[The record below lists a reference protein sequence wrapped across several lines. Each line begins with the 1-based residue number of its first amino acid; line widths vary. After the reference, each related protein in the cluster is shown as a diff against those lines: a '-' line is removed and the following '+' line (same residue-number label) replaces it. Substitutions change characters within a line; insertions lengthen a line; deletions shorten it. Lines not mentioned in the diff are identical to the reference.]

1 MTGQRPA
8 GHRGPAGA
16 NPGRAGDRLCPSL
29 RDLVASVPDG
39 ALLTFSGF
47 QLNRAPMAM
56 VHELVRQGR
65 RGLRVVGPPNPLP
78 MDLLAGAG
86 ALAGAEFG
94 FLGFQFEDG
103 FVVAPHVRRA
113 IEAGTIEWRER
124 DVYEIV
130 QGLRAAALGL
140 PYLPAPGLETSDY
153 PRANGSQLVAGPDG
167 GAPVIAAMPIRPDI
181 ALIHAQEGDR
191 AGNLALSDPFAEE
204 LQAAAS
210 TRVIATV
217 ERLVETIE
225 RPTIPGDQVERF
237 AVVPGGAFPTSCHR
251 HYPYSAAHL
260 RVYLKAADERR
271 TDEYLGSF
279 IRDCADHAAFL
290 RAAGG
295 AGEWAA
301 SPSDTA
307 GGAGSRVRNRP
318 ESDRMRV
325 DRIVVNVARAITDGD
340 TVVTGVASALPM
352 LAIALARATR
362 VERLTYINCVGAI
375 NPVIDRAWPSSVDVR
390 LLDGCEARLSL
401 PDLFD
406 RARRSPFDMMA
417 FGAAQVDREGR
428 ANVTCIG
435 DYARPRV
442 KLPGPAGSAS
452 MRPFVRRVVLIVPR
466 HTPRTLVPR
475 VDFATSVPSPMNQ
488 ETLVVTDQAVLHLVD
503 GRLRLRSIHAGIT
516 FEQVREQTGFAVEWD
531 GAITADPT
539 DEERLALAALDP
551 HGIRDGMA

>member
-1 MTGQRPA
+1 MAR
-8 GHRGPAGA
+8 
-16 NPGRAGDRLCPSL
+16 DL
-29 RDLVASVPDG
+29 RDLVAVVPDG

-65 RGLRVVGPPNPLP
+65 RGLRIVGPPNPLP
-78 MDLLAGAG
+78 LDLLVAAGAV
-86 ALAGAEFG
+86 AGAEFG

-140 PYLPAPGLETSDY
+140 PYLPAPGPETSDY
-153 PRANGSQLVAGPDG
+153 PRANGSRLVAGPDG
-167 GAPVIAAMPIRPDI
+167 GAPVIAALPVRPDF
-181 ALIHAQEGDR
+181 ALVHAQEVDR
-191 AGNLALSDPFAEE
+191 AGNLVLSDPFGEE
-204 LQAAAS
+204 LQTAAS
-210 TRVIATV
+210 GRVLATA
-217 ERLVETIE
+217 ERLVDRID
-225 RPTIPGDQVERF
+225 RPTIPGDRVEKF
-237 AVVPGGAFPTSCHR
+237 AVVPGGAYPTSCHG

-260 RVYLKAADERR
+260 RVYLKAADARR
-271 TDEYLGSF
+271 ADEYLGRF
-279 IRDCADHAAFL
+279 VRDCADHAAFL

-295 AGEWAA
+295 PGEWMPAPSATAA
-301 SPSDTA
+301 GARPGRAAA
-307 GGAGSRVRNRP
+307 GPGRA
-318 ESDRMRV
+318 DRLEIDPTRV
-325 DRIVVNVARAITDGD
+325 DRIVVNVARAITEGD

-352 LAIALARATR
+352 LAVALARATR

-375 NPVIDRAWPSSVDVR
+375 NPVLDRAWPTSVDVR
-390 LLDGCEARLSL
+390 LLEGCEARLSL

-406 RARRSPFDMMA
+406 RARRSPFDMMV

-452 MRPFVRRVVLIVPR
+452 MRPFVRRVVLVVPR

-475 VDFATSVPSPMNQ
+475 VDFATSVASPMNQ
-488 ETLVVTDQAVLHLVD
+488 ETLVVTDIAVLHLVD
-503 GRLRLRSIHAGIT
+503 GRLRLRSIHAGIP
-516 FEQVREQTGFAVEWD
+516 FDRVRDQTGFPVEWD
-531 GAITADPT
+531 GTITSDPT
-539 DEERLALAALDP
+539 DEERRVLALLDP
-551 HGIRDGMA
+551 GGIRHGMA

>member
-1 MTGQRPA
+1 V
-8 GHRGPAGA
+8 
-16 NPGRAGDRLCPSL
+16 NL
-29 RDLVASVPDG
+29 RDLVAVVPDG

-65 RGLRVVGPPNPLP
+65 HGLRVVGPPNPLP
-78 MDLLAGAG
+78 LDLLAAAG
-86 ALAGAEFG
+86 ALAGADFG

-103 FVVAPHVRRA
+103 FVVAPHVRRL
-113 IEAGTIEWRER
+113 IEVGAIEWRER

-140 PYLPAPGLETSDY
+140 PYLPAPGPETSDY
-153 PRANGSQLVAGPDG
+153 PRANGSRLVAGPDG
-167 GAPVIAAMPIRPDI
+167 GAPVIAALPVRPDF
-181 ALIHAQEGDR
+181 ALVHAQEVDR
-191 AGNLALSDPFAEE
+191 AGNLALSDLFGEE
-204 LQAAAS
+204 IQTAAS
-210 TRVIATV
+210 VRVLATA
-217 ERLVETIE
+217 ERLVDRID
-225 RPTIPGDQVERF
+225 RPTIHGDRVERF
-237 AVVPGGAFPTSCHR
+237 AVVPGGAFPTSCHA

-260 RVYLKAADERR
+260 RVYLRAADARR
-271 TDEYLGSF
+271 ADEYLGRF
-279 IRDCADHAAFL
+279 VRDCADHAAFL

-295 AGEWAA
+295 PGEWMPAPSAA
-301 SPSDTA
+301 PA
-307 GGAGSRVRNRP
+307 ARP
-318 ESDRMRV
+318 EIDPTRV
-325 DRIVVNVARAITDGD
+325 DRIVVNIARAITEGD

-352 LAIALARATR
+352 LAVALARATR

-375 NPVIDRAWPSSVDVR
+375 NPVIDRAWPTSVDVR

-406 RARRSPFDMMA
+406 RARRSPFDMMV

-452 MRPFVRRVVLIVPR
+452 MRPYVRRAVLVVPR

-475 VDFATSVPSPMNQ
+475 VDFATSVVSPMNQ
-488 ETLVVTDQAVLHLVD
+488 ETLVVTDIAVLHLVD
-503 GRLRLRSIHAGIT
+503 GRLRLRSIHAGIP
-516 FEQVREQTGFAVEWD
+516 FERVREQTGFPVEWD
-531 GAITADPT
+531 GAITSDPT
-539 DEERLALAALDP
+539 DEERRVLALLDP
-551 HGIRDGMA
+551 GGIRHGMA